1 MFGLGM
7 RELIVILLI
16 MLLLFGASKVPEL
29 ARALGKSLQ
38 EFKKATKEAKKEI
51 DIAASEVKDDE
62 EKDEE

>member
-62 EKDEE
+62 EDKE

>member
-29 ARALGKSLQ
+29 ARALGRSLQ
-38 EFKKATKEAKKEI
+38 EFKKATKDAKKEI
-51 DIAASEVKDDE
+51 DITASEVED
-62 EKDEE
+62 EKDNKE

>member
-51 DIAASEVKDDE
+51 DIAASEVKDEEEE
-62 EKDEE
+62 EK